1 MIIFS
6 SDNSKLFDNVINALD
21 TLGGSHSM
29 FLYAQL
35 SLSVALSMFN
45 KYHVNLDMSHSY
57 IACSHEIVYYAIINI
72 FTYFNVPIRYF
83 FLMQNVRFSQ
93 S

>member
-1 MIIFS
+1 M
-6 SDNSKLFDNVINALD
+6 NKLFDNVINALD

-72 FTYFNVPIRYF
+72 FTYLSGKIDLIISSEH
-83 FLMQNVRFSQ
+83 FLLKYIVSYLL
-93 S
+93 